1 MWKHKCSLQA
11 PQHRPA
17 ECRQTLWHY
26 SRNLKRPSIAQDTKS
41 WPLAPSSTLDTAS
54 APALPKTR
62 NPGPWTPH
70 SIPSNVDKDVYSI
83 ERFPVLKTIIG
94 GIHCI
99 VRTSHQLLH
108 FPYAASFIPAWLN
121 SPLYPL
127 KISDLQRSVQNKY
140 DLKVLRPHLGKPGPW
155 LGGNYLV
162 HLLLKI
168 DQRAQTE
175 SAHNRTLMSTSQSRQ
190 IQGHANKAGRL
201 ENLH

>member
-1 MWKHKCSLQA
+1 MLTTSAPAPPSKAQTDNVTSTLDPSS
-11 PQHRPA
+11 PQHCPRHEFLAPGP
-17 ECRQTLWHY
+17 LKN
-26 SRNLKRPSIAQDTKS
+26 SRHLKRSSTAQDTKS

-108 FPYAASFIPAWLN
+108 FPYAASFIPA
-121 SPLYPL
+121 
-127 KISDLQRSVQNKY
+127 
-140 DLKVLRPHLGKPGPW
+140 
-155 LGGNYLV
+155 
-162 HLLLKI
+162 
-168 DQRAQTE
+168 
-175 SAHNRTLMSTSQSRQ
+175 
-190 IQGHANKAGRL
+190 
-201 ENLH
+201 